1 MVQILEPSK
10 THLNPV
16 QVASPKWW
24 VTRLRSTYILVPCTT
39 KTYCFVRLKLR
50 LNVQSQACVGVVA
63 DTVRQTVGDLTP
75 DYETS
80 MPLSSTLGVQRLSPR
95 PLNPKPFSRNSE
107 APLESSMPPV
117 LRICA
122 ELSRCALPALE
133 LYRLLCKSKLR
144 IQSLGL

>member
-1 MVQILEPSK
+1 M
-10 THLNPV
+10 
-16 QVASPKWW
+16 
-24 VTRLRSTYILVPCTT
+24 
-39 KTYCFVRLKLR
+39 LR
-50 LNVQSQACVGVVA
+50 LNVQAQACVGVIA
-63 DTVRQTVGDLTP
+63 GTVRQTVGDLTP

-80 MPLSSTLGVQRLSPR
+80 TPLSSTLGIQRLSLNPR

-107 APLESSMPPV
+107 APLENSMPAV